1 VADLDRR
8 SFLLLGGA
16 SALVSAA
23 PSSRAQSRS
32 EALVALPD
40 AWTRA
45 ESLPLWHGAP
55 PGAAQFTAQPLPA
68 DWPPVYLRNIA
79 VPELRVFRPAAPN
92 GAALLVIPGG
102 SYQFV
107 SVGNEGVEVAA
118 QFTALGFT
126 AFVLSYRLP
135 AEGWHERADVPLQD
149 AQRALR
155 LIRSRAKSLGIRADT
170 IAVLGFSAGGHLAA
184 SLATGYKRELYAP
197 LDAADRLSA
206 QPFAAALIYPVLTM
220 TRRWTHAGSRD
231 RLLGP
236 DPSEALIAAH
246 STELQVDATTPP
258 CFLAHA
264 ADDDAVPVENSLLFL
279 DAMRKAKRP
288 VEAHVFQEGKHAF
301 GVGRP
306 GTPSAHW
313 IELVSIWLQRLTIA
327 QSLPA

>member
-1 VADLDRR
+1 M
-8 SFLLLGGA
+8 LGGA
-16 SALVSAA
+16 SALIAAA
-23 PSSRAQSRS
+23 PPSRAQTRN

-45 ESLPLWHGAP
+45 ESLPLWHGLP
-55 PGAAQFTAQPLPA
+55 PGGAQFAAQRLPA

-79 VPELRVFRPAAPN
+79 VPELRVFRPAASN
-92 GAALLVIPGG
+92 GSALLVIPGG
-102 SYQFV
+102 AYQFV
-107 SVGNEGVEVAA
+107 SVGNEGVDVAA

-126 AFVLSYRLP
+126 VFVLSYRLP
-135 AEGWHERADVPLQD
+135 EEGWRDRAEVPLQD

-155 LIRSRAKSLGIRADT
+155 LIRARAKDFGIRADT
-170 IAVLGFSAGGHLAA
+170 VAVLGFSAGGHLAA
-184 SLATGYKRELYAP
+184 SLTTGHKREVYAP
-197 LDAADRLSA
+197 LDAVDRLSA
-206 QPFAAALIYPVLTM
+206 QPFAAGLIYPVLTM
-220 TRRWTHAGSRD
+220 SRRWTHAGSRD

-264 ADDDAVPVENSLLFL
+264 IDDDAVPVENSLLFL

-288 VEAHVFQEGKHAF
+288 VEAHMFQEGKHAF
-301 GVGRP
+301 GIGRS

-313 IELVSIWLQRLTIA
+313 IELVAIWLQRLKIA